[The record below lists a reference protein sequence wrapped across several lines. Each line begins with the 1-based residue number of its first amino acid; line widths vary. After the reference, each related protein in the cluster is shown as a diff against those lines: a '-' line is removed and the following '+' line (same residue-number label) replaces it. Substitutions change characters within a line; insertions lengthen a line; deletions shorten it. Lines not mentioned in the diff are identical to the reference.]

1 MQVYLQFCFTVH
13 MGVGIGNANPVK
25 KSKIFELEAGAEA
38 ERSYP
43 ITEGDKKWKI
53 IFLIKSMKLT

>member
-1 MQVYLQFCFTVH
+1 

-25 KSKIFELEAGAEA
+25 KSKIFELETGAEA

>member
-13 MGVGIGNANPVK
+13 MRVGIGNANPVK